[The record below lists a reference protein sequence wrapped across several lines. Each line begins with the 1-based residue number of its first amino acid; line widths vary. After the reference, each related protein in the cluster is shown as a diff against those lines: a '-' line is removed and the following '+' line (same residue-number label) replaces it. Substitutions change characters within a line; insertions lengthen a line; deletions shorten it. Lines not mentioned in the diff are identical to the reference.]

1 MIFTCW
7 LLFSKKFPES
17 LTRFKQA
24 TKEVIVKWHK
34 TARENDR
41 SMDDLEDDD
50 PYIDSI
56 LIIITFKDLMVFNR
70 FKQTVQLN
78 LDFLTLFHLIQ
89 SSVSWVLTIASN
101 KRQIAEDIVSSL
113 RRLYYQ
119 RGLALLGRVYEVT
132 ATRKGSFE
140 VKEYLDGF

>member
-1 MIFTCW
+1 MYTTFVVTALAVGYFLGRQYRAHIHVYTCTNFS
-7 LLFSKKFPES
+7 FSKKFPES

-56 LIIITFKDLMVFNR
+56 LIIIVWNY
-70 FKQTVQLN
+70 N
-78 LDFLTLFHLIQ
+78 ALTTQNIQ
-89 SSVSWVLTIASN
+89 KIL
-101 KRQIAEDIVSSL
+101 
-113 RRLYYQ
+113 
-119 RGLALLGRVYEVT
+119 
-132 ATRKGSFE
+132 
-140 VKEYLDGF
+140 